1 MHHPLK
7 NHKHSWYISSRAAA
21 MSDFFTFYCHLPPFF
36 SIINFFTF
44 YDADMAPGS
53 RWKSSVNDLNQGFD
67 NVRRHID
74 TLTKMDD
81 MKKTVYSNPTTQ
93 VDIVVKSKKPKNQES
108 WSSIL
113 SSGNQE
119 KQASNSRPLRKKATK
134 KAIKDQVDSKKQ
146 AQPVQQPSASQHKF
160 SSRTLQIF
168 LKEMRLALKQENA
181 KIQVE
186 KILDDL
192 EYVAANLDPEQPL
205 NSEGQRQPNYDLSL
219 HKAELKKSKSDN
231 EVLKRNVLILENK
244 VHELEHQ
251 LKANVKKVSQY
262 KTYVSELSS
271 NGNEMLNLLHSKA
284 ASKEDVDDKVAS
296 LEKSNFKLQKE
307 LSQERL
313 KTSSLELKLKKVDF
327 ENSKLKKVIEY
338 VVHFYL
344 LSNPYIFLCFRTLKT
359 TGMQNLQ
366 NFDKVVT
373 KDPMELETGPE
384 EDTPLSLEISSDKSS
399 EVDPDHGDNSARD
412 SAIGVSEALQTASAA
427 APLVVPEMSFRP
439 LDLSETRSSTSQSS
453 NWSQNESKDEIRKSN
468 EAEEMPVKEDKKAD
482 LMANVG
488 AKVNDYLNK
497 IEQLRTDKRFQ
508 ISLASL
514 EQSRDLP
521 GDSTKMSFNTDL
533 DSTTLTETKFRQ
545 GLESSIDISEDQE
558 FSNKK

>member
-1 MHHPLK
+1 
-7 NHKHSWYISSRAAA
+7 
-21 MSDFFTFYCHLPPFF
+21 
-36 SIINFFTF
+36 
-44 YDADMAPGS
+44 
-53 RWKSSVNDLNQGFD
+53 
-67 NVRRHID
+67 
-74 TLTKMDD
+74 
-81 MKKTVYSNPTTQ
+81 
-93 VDIVVKSKKPKNQES
+93 
-108 WSSIL
+108 
-113 SSGNQE
+113 
-119 KQASNSRPLRKKATK
+119 
-134 KAIKDQVDSKKQ
+134 
-146 AQPVQQPSASQHKF
+146 VQQPSASQHKF

-327 ENSKLKKVIEY
+327 ENSKLKKVIE
-338 VVHFYL
+338 
-344 LSNPYIFLCFRTLKT
+344 TLKT

-384 EDTPLSLEISSDKSS
+384 EYTPLSLEISSDKSS

-427 APLVVPEMSFRP
+427 APPLVVPEMSFRP

>member
-1 MHHPLK
+1 
-7 NHKHSWYISSRAAA
+7 
-21 MSDFFTFYCHLPPFF
+21 
-36 SIINFFTF
+36 
-44 YDADMAPGS
+44 MAPGS

-146 AQPVQQPSASQHKF
+146 APVAQQQQQLAASQHKF

-338 VVHFYL
+338 VLLFYSLVSNL
-344 LSNPYIFLCFRTLKT
+344 LFF
-359 TGMQNLQ
+359 
-366 NFDKVVT
+366 F
-373 KDPMELETGPE
+373 
-384 EDTPLSLEISSDKSS
+384 
-399 EVDPDHGDNSARD
+399 
-412 SAIGVSEALQTASAA
+412 
-427 APLVVPEMSFRP
+427 F
-439 LDLSETRSSTSQSS
+439 
-453 NWSQNESKDEIRKSN
+453 
-468 EAEEMPVKEDKKAD
+468 
-482 LMANVG
+482 
-488 AKVNDYLNK
+488 VN
-497 IEQLRTDKRFQ
+497 
-508 ISLASL
+508 
-514 EQSRDLP
+514 
-521 GDSTKMSFNTDL
+521 
-533 DSTTLTETKFRQ
+533 
-545 GLESSIDISEDQE
+545 ISEL
-558 FSNKK
+558 

>member
-1 MHHPLK
+1 
-7 NHKHSWYISSRAAA
+7 
-21 MSDFFTFYCHLPPFF
+21 
-36 SIINFFTF
+36 
-44 YDADMAPGS
+44 MAPGS
-53 RWKSSVNDLNQGFD
+53 RWKSSVNELNQGFD

-108 WSSIL
+108 WSSVL
-113 SSGNQE
+113 SSGNPE
-119 KQASNSRPLRKKATK
+119 KQATNSRPLRKKATK

-146 AQPVQQPSASQHKF
+146 APVAQQQQQLAASQHKF

-168 LKEMRLALKQENA
+168 LKEMRLALKHQNA

-205 NSEGQRQPNYDLSL
+205 NNEGQGVKQPNYDLAL

-244 VHELEHQ
+244 VHELEHD

-262 KTYVSELSS
+262 KSYVSELSS

-284 ASKEDVDDKVAS
+284 KEDVDDKVAS

-338 VVHFYL
+338 VLLFYSL
-344 LSNPYIFLCFRTLKT
+344 LSNLLFFFFVIF
-359 TGMQNLQ
+359 Q
-366 NFDKVVT
+366 NFENDGYAK
-373 KDPMELETGPE
+373 L
-384 EDTPLSLEISSDKSS
+384 
-399 EVDPDHGDNSARD
+399 
-412 SAIGVSEALQTASAA
+412 
-427 APLVVPEMSFRP
+427 
-439 LDLSETRSSTSQSS
+439 
-453 NWSQNESKDEIRKSN
+453 
-468 EAEEMPVKEDKKAD
+468 AE
-482 LMANVG
+482 
-488 AKVNDYLNK
+488 
-497 IEQLRTDKRFQ
+497 F
-508 ISLASL
+508 
-514 EQSRDLP
+514 
-521 GDSTKMSFNTDL
+521 
-533 DSTTLTETKFRQ
+533 
-545 GLESSIDISEDQE
+545 
-558 FSNKK
+558 